1 MLALYFFR
9 IGLLRYTGPYTAATT
24 HLPIRI
30 QSTSLYRAE
39 RLNTIKEDI
48 NMNSKTEEKKLKE
61 FKKMKRKKL
70 AELCE
75 NLAVEYDGI
84 TRKISV
90 MEEAQS
96 GLIKSRN
103 AAIDADDSKTVEI
116 CKSKMDVLEKELERL
131 VKRQKAIA
139 EEYELIRRAEKN
151 NFDGKTGVWKTV
163 GAFLIGV
170 GTTVI
175 SGWGVVKSHQA
186 FNDGSMVDKATK
198 SLAERASGL
207 MSFFSFLR
215 KD

>member
-1 MLALYFFR
+1 
-9 IGLLRYTGPYTAATT
+9 
-24 HLPIRI
+24 
-30 QSTSLYRAE
+30 
-39 RLNTIKEDI
+39 
-48 NMNSKTEEKKLKE
+48 MNSKLEEKKLKE
-61 FKKMKRKKL
+61 YKKLKKKKL

-75 NLAVEYDGI
+75 NLAVELE
-84 TRKISV
+84 TVTMKINK
-90 MEEAQS
+90 MESAQS
-96 GLIKSRN
+96 GLVKSLN
-103 AAIDADDSKTVEI
+103 AAIDAEDSKTEEV
-116 CKSKMDVLEKELERL
+116 CRSKMAVLEKELERL
-131 VKRQKAIA
+131 VKRQKAIT

-170 GTTVI
+170 GTTAI

-207 MSFFSFLR
+207 LNYFSFLR

>member
-1 MLALYFFR
+1 MLLYE
-9 IGLLRYTGPYTAATT
+9 
-24 HLPIRI
+24 
-30 QSTSLYRAE
+30 AE
-39 RLNTIKEDI
+39 RLNTIEEDI

-61 FKKMKRKKL
+61 FKKMKRRKL

-75 NLAVEYDGI
+75 NLAVEYETVTMRI
-84 TRKISV
+84 NE
-90 MEEAQS
+90 MEANKT
-96 GLIKSRN
+96 GLLRSWTK
-103 AAIDADDSKTVEI
+103 AIDAEDSKTAEL
-116 CKSKMDVLEKELERL
+116 CQSKMTGLDKELERL
-131 VKRQKAIA
+131 VKRQKALA

-170 GTTVI
+170 GTTAI

-207 MSFFSFLR
+207 MNFFSFLR

>member
-1 MLALYFFR
+1 
-9 IGLLRYTGPYTAATT
+9 
-24 HLPIRI
+24 
-30 QSTSLYRAE
+30 
-39 RLNTIKEDI
+39 
-48 NMNSKTEEKKLKE
+48 MNSKLEEKKLKE
-61 FKKMKRKKL
+61 YKKLKKKKL

-75 NLAVEYDGI
+75 NLAVELE
-84 TRKISV
+84 TVTMKINK
-90 MEEAQS
+90 MESAQS
-96 GLIKSRN
+96 GLVKSLN
-103 AAIDADDSKTVEI
+103 AAIDAEDSKTEEV
-116 CKSKMDVLEKELERL
+116 CRSKMSVLEKELERL
-131 VKRQKAIA
+131 VKRQKAIT

-170 GTTVI
+170 GTTAI

-207 MSFFSFLR
+207 LNYFSFLR

>member
-1 MLALYFFR
+1 M
-9 IGLLRYTGPYTAATT
+9 
-24 HLPIRI
+24 
-30 QSTSLYRAE
+30 
-39 RLNTIKEDI
+39 
-48 NMNSKTEEKKLKE
+48 KK
-61 FKKMKRKKL
+61 KKL

-75 NLAVEYDGI
+75 NLAVEYETVTKNIDA
-84 TRKISV
+84 
-90 MEEAQS
+90 MEIAQS
-96 GLIKSRN
+96 GLVKARN
-103 AAIDADDSKTVEI
+103 AAIDADDNKTVEI
-116 CKSKMDVLEKELERL
+116 CKSKMEVLEKELERL

-170 GTTVI
+170 GTTAI

-207 MSFFSFLR
+207 MNFFSFLR

>member
-1 MLALYFFR
+1 
-9 IGLLRYTGPYTAATT
+9 
-24 HLPIRI
+24 
-30 QSTSLYRAE
+30 
-39 RLNTIKEDI
+39 
-48 NMNSKTEEKKLKE
+48 MNSKTEEKKMKE
-61 FKKMKRKKL
+61 YKKMKKKKL

-75 NLAVEYDGI
+75 NLAVEYDDI

-170 GTTVI
+170 GTTAI

-207 MSFFSFLR
+207 MNFFSFLR